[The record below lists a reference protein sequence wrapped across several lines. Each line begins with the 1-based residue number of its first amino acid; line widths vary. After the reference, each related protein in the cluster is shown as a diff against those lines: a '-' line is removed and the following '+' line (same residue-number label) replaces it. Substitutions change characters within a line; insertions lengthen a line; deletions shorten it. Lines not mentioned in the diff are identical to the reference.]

1 MARLLALMFVIWASP
16 LLANPYKITVLSTN
30 IADYGGLGEWS
41 FSAVFE
47 GKTDSVLFDTGF
59 RSDTV
64 LHNVLHLG
72 VDLSSV
78 EKVVLSHFHSDH
90 TGGLLVLREHFG
102 KENPA
107 ALSKVFVAD
116 GFSINAKPPKASW

>member
-1 MARLLALMFVIWASP
+1 MARLLALIFVIWASP

-78 EKVVLSHFHSDH
+78 EKVVLSHVEV
-90 TGGLLVLREHFG
+90 LLVMPFQNYHM
-102 KENPA
+102 PIHA
-107 ALSKVFVAD
+107 QVAPNL
-116 GFSINAKPPKASW
+116 IQNLLIRCVAVQLKAH